1 MTSKLRKMLFAGVR
15 TNIQSFT
22 INTGGHM
29 SSVNNG
35 GVQSFTDATADGEE
49 CWETLCDLDEADV
62 DSVVED
68 IGVHCLVNGETAGY
82 KDQCTGGSG
91 ATEEAGG
98 KRRRL
103 TGKTV
108 LQCILKQLCAKGQ
121 DLTVNS
127 LDAYTTKWMDRYKLA
142 EEGCITSLMK

>member
-1 MTSKLRKMLFAGVR
+1 MAAYFNRLQLA
-15 TNIQSFT
+15 
-22 INTGGHM
+22 
-29 SSVNNG
+29 
-35 GVQSFTDATADGEE
+35 TDATADGEE

-68 IGVHCLVNGETAGY
+68 IAVHCLVNCETAGC

-108 LQCILKQLCAKGQ
+108 LQCILKQLCTKGQ
-121 DLTVNS
+121 DLSVNS
-127 LDAYTTKWMDRYKLA
+127 LDAYTTKWMDT
-142 EEGCITSLMK
+142 IS

>member
-1 MTSKLRKMLFAGVR
+1 M
-15 TNIQSFT
+15 
-22 INTGGHM
+22 
-29 SSVNNG
+29 
-35 GVQSFTDATADGEE
+35 
-49 CWETLCDLDEADV
+49 
-62 DSVVED
+62 ED
-68 IGVHCLVNGETAGY
+68 IAVHCLVNCETAGY

-108 LQCILKQLCAKGQ
+108 LQCILKQLCAKG
-121 DLTVNS
+121 L
-127 LDAYTTKWMDRYKLA
+127 LIAWMHTQPSGWIQLA